1 MNKDELDLLLNF
13 VARHGRMLKSRE
25 TSFSPKQLESGR
37 KIVERAVRAVEKQK
51 LSVDELAHAAEN
63 DGKKKKLA
71 AEVRKAAGCTP
82 KQAQFIVENF
92 PSFKSAVRQP
102 VVLPIFLDSPKSDR
116 FYSPKPHRYK

>member
-1 MNKDELDLLLNF
+1 
-13 VARHGRMLKSRE
+13 MLKSRE